1 MLEEAILEL
10 VWAHLW
16 DASVVESLRVQ
27 ASLEKGVSM
36 VWGHTKLG
44 EERRIW
50 YSVRALVW
58 LRAQELVQR
67 ERGVHP

>member
-16 DASVVESLRVQ
+16 DASVVERLRAQ
-27 ASLEKGVSM
+27 ASLEKGTSM
-36 VWGHTKLG
+36 VWGCTKLG

-50 YSVRALVW
+50 YGVGALSW
-58 LRAQELVQR
+58 LRVQEVVQR
-67 ERGVHP
+67 ERGTHP